1 MTLDKLLNA
10 LVTETGRFF
19 GTLHDYVLSGL
30 RRRVEPVTDP
40 ESLRRFVETRSSYI
54 AQTSLYGYLRTR
66 AGMRYPELF
75 HDDPFVVSINIAKWH
90 MWLACLSDLSVYAGT
105 LLERGKSRTGVDVGP
120 FMVEMVE
127 GILQD
132 TGVPEEADQGEF
144 PEHAERV
151 RTRLR
156 QHDWGSPTEDAAL
169 FSESPRALVRYAPI
183 VEELKRLDDEIVT
196 NSVRFHWHEIRR
208 ELIQQLD
215 ADAVLAALE
224 DAAGGSGIRP
234 EPVDHGKGQRAKTG
248 S

>member
-1 MTLDKLLNA
+1 MALDKLLNA
-10 LVTETGRFF
+10 LVTETGRLF
-19 GTLHDYVLSGL
+19 GTLHDYLLAGL

-40 ESLRRFVETRSSYI
+40 ASLRRFVETRSSYI

-75 HDDPFVVSINIAKWH
+75 HDEPFVVSINIAKWH

-105 LLERGKSRTGVDVGP
+105 LLERGKSDPGVDVGP

-127 GILQD
+127 AILQD
-132 TGVPEEADQGEF
+132 TGVPEEADQEF
-144 PEHAERV
+144 PQHAERV
-151 RTRLR
+151 LARLR
-156 QHDWGSPTEDAAL
+156 QHDWRSPKEDAGL

-196 NSVRFHWHEIRR
+196 NSVRFHWHEVRR
-208 ELIQQLD
+208 ELRQQLD
-215 ADAVLAALE
+215 AEAVLAAL
-224 DAAGGSGIRP
+224 AGTAGSPDSRP
-234 EPVDHGKGQRAKTG
+234 APADPGESERAKTG

>member
-1 MTLDKLLNA
+1 MALDKLLNA
-10 LVTETGRFF
+10 LVTETGRLF
-19 GTLHDYVLSGL
+19 GTLHDYLLSGL

-40 ESLRRFVETRSSYI
+40 ASLRRFVETRSSYI

-105 LLERGKSRTGVDVGP
+105 LLERGKSDPGVDVGP
-120 FMVEMVE
+120 FMVAMVE
-127 GILQD
+127 AILQD
-132 TGVPEEADQGEF
+132 TGVPEEADQEF
-144 PEHAERV
+144 PLHAERV
-151 RTRLR
+151 LARLR
-156 QHDWGSPTEDAAL
+156 QHDWSSPTEDAGL

-196 NSVRFHWHEIRR
+196 NSVRFHWHEVRR
-208 ELIQQLD
+208 ELRHQLD
-215 ADAVLAALE
+215 AEAVLAAL
-224 DAAGGSGIRP
+224 AGTAGSPDSRP
-234 EPVDHGKGQRAKTG
+234 APADPGESERAKTG